1 MRGFVSVCGVHS
13 LKNNLINMEWN
24 KRLVTMSGF
33 NLGEFAETAAR
44 IRRQAEVEN
53 RLIENPSEAKL
64 RLLVEKEVGVK
75 KTVFGNF
82 VVESE
87 PTQGQALCL

>member
-1 MRGFVSVCGVHS
+1 
-13 LKNNLINMEWN
+13 
-24 KRLVTMSGF
+24 MSGF

-53 RLIENPSEAKL
+53 RLIENPSDAKL
-64 RLLVEKEVGVK
+64 RLLVEKEDGVK

-82 VVESE
+82 VV
-87 PTQGQALCL
+87 